1 MPTLAPAQ
9 FDLGRSDQRKGLR
22 MFVFTEAERE
32 IRTRDRA
39 IVLNE
44 VGLEVLVGLTED
56 ETALY
61 MDYMRRYG
69 LNKRL
74 WTRAR
79 PDKAEREA
87 FLELHNT
94 HETARLAAFGR
105 KAAARLK
112 SKK

>member
-1 MPTLAPAQ
+1 
-9 FDLGRSDQRKGLR
+9 
-22 MFVFTEAERE
+22 MFVFTAAERE
-32 IRTRDRA
+32 IRSPDRA

-44 VGLEVLVGLTED
+44 AGREVLVGLTEE

-87 FLELHNT
+87 FLKLHNK

-105 KAAARLK
+105 KVAVSLK

>member
-1 MPTLAPAQ
+1 MSELDRLLKQ
-9 FDLGRSDQRKGLR
+9 GLKGLR

-69 LNKRL
+69 LNKRPL
-74 WTRAR
+74 DARRLRA
-79 PDKAEREA
+79 
-87 FLELHNT
+87 
-94 HETARLAAFGR
+94 
-105 KAAARLK
+105 
-112 SKK
+112 

>member
-1 MPTLAPAQ
+1 
-9 FDLGRSDQRKGLR
+9 

-32 IRTRDRA
+32 IRRQDRA

-44 VGLEVLVGLTED
+44 VGREVLVGLTEE
-56 ETALY
+56 ETAVY

-79 PDKAEREA
+79 PDKAERET
-87 FLELHNT
+87 FLELHNK
-94 HETARLAAFGR
+94 HETARLAAIER

>member
-1 MPTLAPAQ
+1 
-9 FDLGRSDQRKGLR
+9 

-32 IRTRDRA
+32 IRTQDRA

-44 VGLEVLVGLTED
+44 VGREVLVGLTEE
-56 ETALY
+56 ETAVY

-79 PDKAEREA
+79 PDKAERGA
-87 FLELHNT
+87 FLELHDK
-94 HETARLAAFGR
+94 HETARPKAIGR
-105 KAAARLK
+105 KAPARLK